1 MYDWFLSAAFSDV
14 LFDEAGTICLKK
26 KRYFKELASIRS
38 LHLFFYVFAYILNQ
52 LLELKS
58 LWMTFGMALAEHSM
72 MAASASMFFIA
83 IDYKNKPNM
92 KVTSQQFEHW
102 NTSAVF

>member
-1 MYDWFLSAAFSDV
+1 
-14 LFDEAGTICLKK
+14 
-26 KRYFKELASIRS
+26 
-38 LHLFFYVFAYILNQ
+38 
-52 LLELKS
+52 
-58 LWMTFGMALAEHSM
+58 MTFGMALAEHSM